1 MRRRDAARRRILA
14 GEPKAE
20 PAYNFN
26 RRDLGREAAERL
38 QIFLDGHGFMRRM
51 VLAMA
56 CCAGLLTGSIGARA
70 DLAADQDMANRY
82 LRAAQSGDDDAQFY
96 LGALYS
102 AGVGVPRSDEDAF
115 RWFARAADQ
124 GHSHAML
131 IVGGLYAIGR
141 GVPKDNVKAYQ
152 YAYIVSSATKVEEFR
167 NGSRQLMGVLESR
180 MTPDEVSRARIE
192 ASRWRP
198 IANNASQSTAPASNS
213 TAPPPPPA
221 DTSRNAYGARP
232 AAAPAPPA
240 AGSQPPAKTS
250 SSSDDLSGS
259 GSLGKAIKKNDIDG
273 LLDQV
278 PQGLRKRFGF

>member
-1 MRRRDAARRRILA
+1 MM
-14 GEPKAE
+14 G
-20 PAYNFN
+20 Y
-26 RRDLGREAAERL
+26 
-38 QIFLDGHGFMRRM
+38 FMRRT

-56 CCAGLLTGSIGARA
+56 CCVGLLAGSIGTRA
-70 DLAADQDMANRY
+70 DFAAEQDMANRY
-82 LRAAQSGDDDAQFY
+82 LRAARSGDDDAQFY

-102 AGVGVPRSDEDAF
+102 AGVGVARSDEEAF

-141 GVPKDNVKAYQ
+141 GTQKDNVKAYQ
-152 YAYIVSSATKVEEFR
+152 YAYIVSAATKVEEFR

-180 MTPDEVSRARIE
+180 MTPDEVSRARTE

-198 IANNASQSTAPASNS
+198 ISNN
-213 TAPPPPPA
+213 PPPPPA
-221 DTSRNAYGARP
+221 PPADISRNAYGTQP
-232 AAAPAPPA
+232 VAPAPPPVA
-240 AGSQPPAKTS
+240 SNPQPPTKS
-250 SSSDDLSGS
+250 SSNSDDSSG
-259 GSLGKAIKKNDIDG
+259 GSIGKAIKKNDIDG

>member
-1 MRRRDAARRRILA
+1 MRRV
-14 GEPKAE
+14 
-20 PAYNFN
+20 
-26 RRDLGREAAERL
+26 
-38 QIFLDGHGFMRRM
+38 
-51 VLAMA
+51 VLAIA
-56 CCAGLLTGSIGARA
+56 CCAGLLAGSTGTKA
-70 DLAADQDMANRY
+70 DSASDQNMADRY
-82 LRAAQSGDDDAQFY
+82 LRAARSGDDDAQFY

-102 AGVGVPRSDEDAF
+102 AGVGVARSDEEAF

-141 GVPKDNVKAYQ
+141 GAPKDNIKAYQ

-167 NGSRQLMGVLESR
+167 NGSRQLMGVLEGR
-180 MTPDEVSRARIE
+180 MTPDEISRARTE

-198 IANNASQSTAPASNS
+198 ISNNPPLTAAPAPTSAAAPVLA
-213 TAPPPPPA
+213 APPPPPA

>member
-1 MRRRDAARRRILA
+1 
-14 GEPKAE
+14 
-20 PAYNFN
+20 
-26 RRDLGREAAERL
+26 
-38 QIFLDGHGFMRRM
+38 
-51 VLAMA
+51 MA

-70 DLAADQDMANRY
+70 DLASDQDMANRY

-131 IVGGLYAIGR
+131 IVSGLYAIGR

-152 YAYIVSSATKVEEFR
+152 YAYIVSSATKIEEFR
-167 NGSRQLMGVLESR
+167 NGSRQLMGVLEGR

-198 IANNASQSTAPASNS
+198 ISNNSPAAAPPAPASS
-213 TAPPPPPA
+213 APPPPPA
-221 DTSRNAYGARP
+221 DTSRNASAAPPVASNAQPARP
-232 AAAPAPPA
+232 SSNSDASSGTG
-240 AGSQPPAKTS
+240 GSPGKTNR
-250 SSSDDLSGS
+250 
-259 GSLGKAIKKNDIDG
+259 KNDVDD

-278 PQGLRKRFGF
+278 PHGLRKRFGL